1 VYINA
6 NWQGNLE
13 MRPTAACQ
21 FLSIHLHDRQG
32 KPDATMPE
40 NIEYSSRM
48 IPDTEIMGS
57 NNN

>member
-1 VYINA
+1 
-6 NWQGNLE
+6 

-48 IPDTEIMGS
+48 IPDTEILGS